1 MELTQEL
8 TDLICELEYLIGDQ
22 CYNPNSY
29 DGYTGDEG
37 RSFRYPVYTYTD
49 KSTDELVKI
58 RGHVNGS
65 ARSIYGSVTP
75 DLVVGHQL
83 PVWERELLDQAR
95 DLPVSALCFKK
106 LLHLRGTEQFH
117 HFLFLCFIQ
126 TNNKTRTATPP
137 TA

>member
-75 DLVVGHQL
+75 DLVRSMRYKFGSNHLYIGEAIYSVLVTLEKRYGICF
-83 PVWERELLDQAR
+83 EELEAE
-95 DLPVSALCFKK
+95 
-106 LLHLRGTEQFH
+106 HLRKGNE
-117 HFLFLCFIQ
+117 
-126 TNNKTRTATPP
+126 
-137 TA
+137 

>member
-75 DLVVGHQL
+75 NLVRSMRYKFGSNHLYIGEAIYSVL
-83 PVWERELLDQAR
+83 VMLEKRYRICFEELEAE
-95 DLPVSALCFKK
+95 
-106 LLHLRGTEQFH
+106 HLRKGNE
-117 HFLFLCFIQ
+117 
-126 TNNKTRTATPP
+126 
-137 TA
+137 